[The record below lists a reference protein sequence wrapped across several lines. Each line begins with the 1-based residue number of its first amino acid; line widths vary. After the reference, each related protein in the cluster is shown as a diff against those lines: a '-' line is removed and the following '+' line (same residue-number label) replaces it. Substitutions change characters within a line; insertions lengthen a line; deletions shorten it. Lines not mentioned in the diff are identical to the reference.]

1 MNATV
6 LQPASLDHAG
16 IAQRIPHQGR
26 MCLLNR
32 LHDWSATGIHCSAS
46 SHRDPDN
53 PLRTAGG
60 LLAPCAIE
68 YAAQAMALHGALA
81 APHGE
86 PPSAGYLASVRG
98 VRCEVAR
105 LDTVN
110 GDLQIHAERQ
120 AGNAHQVL
128 YRFRVQDARGALLV
142 EGRATV
148 VLNTPVLPQ

>member
-1 MNATV
+1 LSA
-6 LQPASLDHAG
+6 LLEPASLDHAG
-16 IAQRIPHQGR
+16 IAQRVPHQGR
-26 MCLLNR
+26 MCLLDR
-32 LHDWSATGIHCSAS
+32 LQRWSATEIHCSAR
-46 SHRDPDN
+46 SHHDADN
-53 PLRTAGG
+53 PLRSAGG

-81 APHGE
+81 APQGE

-98 VRCEVAR
+98 VRCAVAR
-105 LDTVN
+105 LDTVY

-148 VLNTPVLPQ
+148 VLNAPLP